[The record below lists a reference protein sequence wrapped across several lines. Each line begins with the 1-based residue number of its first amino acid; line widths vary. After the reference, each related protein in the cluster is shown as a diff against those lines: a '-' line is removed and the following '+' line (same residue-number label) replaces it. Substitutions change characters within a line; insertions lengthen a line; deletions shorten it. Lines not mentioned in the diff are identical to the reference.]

1 MIILDGH
8 AIDPRPITLAELG
21 CGCMQEYNGH
31 EIEVGEIVDC
41 DMQETCTN
49 FFFGPAQV
57 RRVIRTGVLDCD
69 VRLPDAALVAT
80 QAV

>member
-1 MIILDGH
+1 MFIVDGR
-8 AIDPRPITLAELG
+8 AINPRPITLAEFG
-21 CGCMQEYNGH
+21 CGCIQEYNGH

-41 DMQETCTN
+41 EMQETCTN
-49 FFFGPAQV
+49 IFYGPAQI

-69 VRLPDAALVAT
+69 VRLPYTELVAT